1 MVTVTGSTRY
11 PARTARRLILS
22 ATVVAVLLAGAVHAS
37 APATTQHTAAATRQR
52 EAPAA
57 YAGWAM
63 DAFPGDSVGTLTA
76 EMGKQVRAGAN
87 AIWLGHNN
95 PGEVDAAKHEPGL
108 SYAVWAAYRDPAN
121 PKHTDAMAMV
131 EAQQHALTAA
141 KGLGVRVVLP
151 VGYQIQ
157 MGATWNAAHP
167 QEMRRNADGHFYV
180 HGQRSAAFDS
190 PDYQRGI
197 LAYYHWVDAT
207 FVRPY
212 TGTVTMLN
220 IADEPADG
228 DYSVWADR
236 VFRAGH
242 GYGLLEA
249 GTDPA
254 RQRAVGRFQATYIA
268 RYAAWSAQQ
277 WLAIDPA
284 IKVTLSFC
292 GGYGRTQ
299 HEGPDLEAVFR
310 DTPSNFVVTFDAYP
324 RDGLYD
330 TPLRQQDLVAL
341 FALIR
346 SLGYYSHVYGKPLWL
361 WSTGNSWG
369 LNGSS
374 PDPGGIADA
383 VTNGIY
389 LAQLVKQVG
398 GTLQGI
404 AVWNYNIPTQGL
416 YNDTHHLLYNPD
428 QMFARVSASFPLLTR
443 IMAAPP
449 GQPDAVVLA
458 PDDSALRLAGAGL
471 LQRAIDGYE
480 WSSLA
485 ALAQSDVPAPVLTH
499 LDGAQLPALRTAIVL
514 ARNAS
519 DLDAADRQALHALLA
534 GGGTV
539 VASRAVAATLAEG
552 SRQRTRAAGGVPLLT
567 VRQVQLPTG
576 TLLSIQGGPVE
587 SLFAA
592 HNLAWAEALWRQVLH
607 RTIQPDGYQVSGGGV
622 TLLYSGPVS
631 AVAMMRLPTSAAAST
646 TLRVYDANGSLL
658 PAEAGRGAG
667 GALLLPRR
675 NYALLTQG

>member
-1 MVTVTGSTRY
+1 MTGSTRH
-11 PARTARRLILS
+11 PARIARRLLPS
-22 ATVVAVLLAGAVHAS
+22 AALLAVLLAGVVHAA
-37 APATTQHTAAATRQR
+37 APAATGHIVGATIQR

-63 DAFPGDSVGTLTA
+63 DAFPGDSVQTLTA

-87 AIWLGHNN
+87 VVWLGHNN

-131 EAQQHALTAA
+131 EAQQRALAAA

-190 PDYQRGI
+190 PDYQRDI
-197 LAYYHWVDAT
+197 LAYYRWVDAT

-277 WLAIDPA
+277 WLAIDPEV
-284 IKVTLSFC
+284 KVTLSFC

-383 VTNGIY
+383 VVNGIY
-389 LAQLVKQVG
+389 LAQLVNQVG
-398 GTLQGI
+398 GSLQGI

-416 YNDTHHLLYNPD
+416 YNDTHHLLYNPN

-449 GQPDAVVLA
+449 GRPDAVVLA
-458 PDDSALRLAGAGL
+458 PNDGALRLAGAGL

-514 ARNAS
+514 ARTAS
-519 DLDAADRQALHALLA
+519 DLDAADRQALRALLA
-534 GGGTV
+534 AGGTV
-539 VASRAVAATLAEG
+539 VAGTAVTAMLGGGGHQAIRAN
-552 SRQRTRAAGGVPLLT
+552 GGTPPFT
-567 VRQVQLPTG
+567 VRQIPVIAG
-576 TLLSIQGGPVE
+576 TLLSVQGGPVE

-592 HNLAWAEALWRQVLH
+592 RNVSWAGSLWRQVLH
-607 RTIQPDGYQVSGGGV
+607 RTIQPDGYTVSGGGV
-622 TLLYSGPVS
+622 TLLYSGPV
-631 AVAMMRLPTSAAAST
+631 AAIAMMRLPAATAGAAAP
-646 TLRVYDANGSLL
+646 LQIYDANGALL
-658 PAEAGRGAG
+658 PADAARGTS

-675 NYALLTQG
+675 SYALLTQG

>member
-1 MVTVTGSTRY
+1 M
-11 PARTARRLILS
+11 L
-22 ATVVAVLLAGAVHAS
+22 AVLLAGDAHAA
-37 APATTQHTAAATRQR
+37 APAATGHTVGATIQHLT
-52 EAPAA
+52 PSA

-63 DAFPGDSVGTLTA
+63 DAFPGDSVQTLAA

-87 AIWLGHNN
+87 VVWLGHNN

-108 SYAVWAAYRDPAN
+108 SFAVWAAYRDPAN
-121 PKHTDAMAMV
+121 PKHSDAVAMV

-141 KGLGVRVVLP
+141 QGLGVRVVVP
-151 VGYQIQ
+151 IGYQIQ
-157 MGATWNAAHP
+157 MGGTWNTAHP
-167 QEMRRNADGHFYV
+167 QEMRRNADGHFYA

-190 PDYQRGI
+190 PDYQHDI
-197 LAYYHWVDAT
+197 LAYYHWVDVT

-242 GYGLLEA
+242 GYGLMQA

-254 RQRAVGRFQATYIA
+254 RQLAVGRFQATYIA

-277 WLAIDPA
+277 WLVIDPA
-284 IKVTLSFC
+284 VKVTLSFC

-341 FALIR
+341 FAMIR

-383 VTNGIY
+383 VANGIY
-389 LAQLVKQVG
+389 LAQLVNQVG
-398 GTLQGI
+398 GFLQGL

-416 YNDTHHLLYNPD
+416 YNDTHHLLYSPD

-449 GQPDAVVLA
+449 GRPDAVVLA
-458 PDDSALRLAGAGL
+458 PNEGALRLTGAGL
-471 LQRAIDGYE
+471 LQRTVDGYE

-499 LDGAQLPALRTAIVL
+499 LDGAQLPGLRTALVL
-514 ARNAS
+514 ARSAS
-519 DLDAADRQALHALLA
+519 DLDAADRQALRALLA

-539 VASRAVAATLAEG
+539 VATQVVAATIAG
-552 SRQRTRAAGGVPLLT
+552 TGRPAIRATGGTPLLT
-567 VRQVQLPTG
+567 VRQAALPAG
-576 TLLSIQGGPVE
+576 TLLSVQGGPVE

-592 HNLAWAEALWRQVLH
+592 RNVSWAGSLWRQVLH
-607 RTIQPDGYQVSGGGV
+607 RTVQPDGYTVSGGGF
-622 TLLYSGPVS
+622 TLLYSGPVH
-631 AVAMMRLPTSAAAST
+631 ALALMRLPAATAGAT
-646 TLRVYDANGSLL
+646 ATLQVYDANGSLL
-658 PAEAGRGAG
+658 PTDASRGAG

-675 NYALLTQG
+675 SYALLD